1 VYGKNI
7 RITKNDFVG
16 GTSGNFPSVHE
27 GVITPVPE
35 GDTHEF
41 LQDKTVIGTF
51 LGSDT
56 INDIAVV
63 ITKNDNKLIV
73 WRAKINNDPGQNE
86 ECTEGFTRWWE
97 CALKNDE
104 YGKIV

>member
-1 VYGKNI
+1 MVINENNAQINAFVKGMNTDTAYDQVDNQQYVYGKNI

-27 GVITPVPE
+27 GVITPVPK
-35 GDTHEF
+35 GDTYEF

-63 ITKNDNKLIV
+63 YKMV
-73 WRAKINNDPGQNE
+73 VV
-86 ECTEGFTRWWE
+86 CT
-97 CALKNDE
+97 
-104 YGKIV
+104 